1 MSSKLNEKLRTES
14 RQNLLDALAHGFVD
28 WAFDQGLFRSC
39 LNCAD
44 WEGEHAPG
52 VTLKYPPEW
61 CRKFNARPPAKVI
74 VTGCPEHSDN
84 IPF

>member
-1 MSSKLNEKLRTES
+1 MKPGERLNEKLRTES

-39 LNCAD
+39 LNC
-44 WEGEHAPG
+44 EHWNKDDSK
-52 VTLKYPPEW
+52 THPPET
-61 CRKFNARPPAKVI
+61 CRKFGDERPPAKII
-74 VTGCPEHSDN
+74 VTGCPDHSDN